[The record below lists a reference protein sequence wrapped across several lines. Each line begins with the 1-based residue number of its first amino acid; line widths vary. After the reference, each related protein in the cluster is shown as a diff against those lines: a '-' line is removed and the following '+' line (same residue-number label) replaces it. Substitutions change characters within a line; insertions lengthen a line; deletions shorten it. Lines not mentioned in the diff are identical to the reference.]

1 MEAHLAPKQPVQVNK
16 ITSLCEIFSGPH
28 DTQYCMENPKQAYV
42 EYASSRT
49 DEARG
54 KWRLREHNPVIPLQK
69 LNIGLLE
76 ETDHV
81 FGLADGTKSYSVG
94 IVRVVE
100 VHIGRVK
107 LLNDLYI
114 IAMKKDLET
123 PLLVGRGFLATAN
136 VVMDYRKAKIAVG
149 EGITSPQYS
158 DDEDEV
164 AEIFRIDTNILDFE
178 TPTFMNGLKMCHG
191 CMKNHGLTLE
201 YGKKPLHLNI
211 IVSLLI
217 VKMDVRSGQLVAG
230 KMTDIVMDGKLKN
243 EALKNKA
250 IMEGMIDE
258 DDESHNEGW
267 RRWDDYENTIHD
279 HEERENEGEHEN
291 EGRCELFDNPHQET
305 PICKIRRF
313 EMIKY
318 SFGEDEEYVVVKEHE
333 YDDLTST
340 NEDACRAYHE
350 IFRRMDEGWVVTRA
364 E

>member
-1 MEAHLAPKQPVQVNK
+1 MSRMDDDLFTYEVKIPGLANILCDLKEEDDSEQHMTHGSDVLKEVTDHLMLN
-16 ITSLCEIFSGPH
+16 LLNGDDE
-28 DTQYCMENPKQAYV
+28 V
-42 EYASSRT
+42 ELT
-49 DEARG
+49 DE
-54 KWRLREHNPVIPLQK
+54 ESSN
-69 LNIGLLE
+69 
-76 ETDHV
+76 
-81 FGLADGTKSYSVG
+81 
-94 IVRVVE
+94 
-100 VHIGRVK
+100 
-107 LLNDLYI
+107 
-114 IAMKKDLET
+114 
-123 PLLVGRGFLATAN
+123 
-136 VVMDYRKAKIAVG
+136 
-149 EGITSPQYS
+149 S

-201 YGKKPLHLNI
+201 YGKKPLQLNI

-217 VKMDVRSGQLVAG
+217 IKMDVRSGQLVAG

-291 EGRCELFDNPHQET
+291 KERCKLFDNPHHET
-305 PICKIRRF
+305 PVCNIIRF

-350 IFRRMDEGWVVTRA
+350 IFRRMDEGWTIAGKKSTMLCEVHNLDSA
-364 E
+364 Q